1 MLDDA
6 VTRWRLSG
14 PGRSGARRRDSY
26 RRCALFA
33 EYVVLLW
40 IRCKTRR
47 ALVYDIVR
55 YLGAAII
62 AGLPHPRSIS
72 RYRLIDKNPTIVGT
86 VNNTEHRVTMQTSLI
101 WTYQFSI
108 TLMSDLHD
116 LTLSIIDLLTIRSP
130 IWRYNYR
137 KIITT
142 VSHSRTVF
150 KWLGPGQSRHVI
162 DRLGR
167 IGLALGKRTVKVIP
181 YRLSFTETCVTQWQ
195 TTLTV
200 SALHFSTLWIS
211 ASSNAHPV
219 CLSWK
224 KTIHEQ
230 QTEVYDLRYCAVA
243 WLKALTTYN
252 LHSATEM
259 YENCT
264 GRNIT
269 SFTHKRTNT

>member
-1 MLDDA
+1 MRSRGG
-6 VTRWRLSG
+6 VCRG

-33 EYVVLLW
+33 VLLW

-224 KTIHEQ
+224 KNDTWTTDRSIWLTVLRSCMAKGTDNLQ
-230 QTEVYDLRYCAVA
+230 SPQRYWNVRKLYRSKYYVIYAQT
-243 WLKALTTYN
+243 
-252 LHSATEM
+252 H
-259 YENCT
+259 
-264 GRNIT
+264 
-269 SFTHKRTNT
+269 